1 MEGGKTQ
8 YIRGQFSRGQTHSMV
23 DLALISLQFNANG
36 IFQESFNLRD
46 TDQILVGIAQWK
58 VESHMIV
65 CWPSHHAA
73 DTVR

>member
-1 MEGGKTQ
+1 MQ
-8 YIRGQFSRGQTHSMV
+8 SILFNHGQTHSMV

-36 IFQESFNLRD
+36 NFQESFNLRD
-46 TDQILVGIAQWK
+46 TDQILVGIAQCK
-58 VESHMIV
+58 SHTIV